1 MIKWIMIKYLNS
13 QSVWNRFIE
22 YLFKLNHSLIKVSKQ
37 NKPQTWKLQLG
48 DKSID
53 IPLTDTSFNA
63 FYDALERIG
72 AEHIH

>member
-1 MIKWIMIKYLNS
+1 MKNELQEQITD
-13 QSVWNRFIE
+13 FIE
-22 YLFKLNHSLIKVSKQ
+22 YLFKLNHSLIKVNKQ

-72 AEHIH
+72 AGHIH